1 MWKGN
6 PSGRIVVLQDE
17 PSKEDLEQGVP
28 FTGPPGWRLKEWI
41 QASGLELND
50 IFFTNRLDSYH
61 ESLANVRIIVPL
73 GEVCTETL
81 LPGYPKLNKIRGSIY
96 YRGET
101 KIIPSLHPKDVLF
114 NTQWEYR
121 CRADWR
127 KIKEELENGIT
138 EVPRRDH
145 NISPDLAD
153 IKAFYERLGHD
164 STCSMDIETWGGSI
178 KCIGFATNE
187 RESLVI
193 PTEEHYWRKRTN
205 DELDLCNAWDL
216 IQKICEHPC
225 AKIMQNGL
233 FDAWWLEEYGIQVEN
248 YVWDTLAMH
257 HALWP
262 RDNHSLDY
270 LASLYTRQPYWKDE
284 AKEADEIV
292 RVAKQGMDKLYVY
305 NGLDV
310 TVTHEIWQ
318 KIQAELVEAGL
329 LDFYKAHYAAMFSP
343 LLSLMRRGISV
354 DRQGMDALRVRLLGD
369 ALSQRDGA
377 SQLAGQPLYTFDKT
391 KCERD
396 MLEFLQTTEVIPGY
410 TLRSLVFD
418 SLVGEGHKEETIDR
432 KWEELQEKGIS
443 DACLI
448 KVLEEWKLPKTATG
462 STKSGRM
469 KVDNVSLRKIQKY
482 YEDRKTSND
491 VGIKVRELVDIVLD
505 HRRNKK
511 LASFLTD
518 SKIDDD
524 DRLRCT
530 YKFTTK
536 TGRLASSSNPRG
548 TGMNLQNI
556 DRSLRHLF
564 TASKDRI
571 LLEIDL
577 SQAEARIVGAL
588 TGDETMIQLARRLPT
603 EGDTHTENAVLIY
616 SHLLQR
622 EVTFDEIT
630 KEQRYLGKRAVHASG
645 YGMRGAKLADILLK
659 EGYTFTPAEC
669 QKLIDAYMNARPA
682 IRAWQSDVRKI
693 ILRDRYLQ
701 TSWGR
706 SVDFLHDRM
715 DDETYR
721 FAYAYVP
728 QSEIGDLTNQWMI
741 KPVYEII
748 KEHKLKSELILQ
760 CHDAVIMDAVPEE
773 VWYLMRYVKR
783 CVERPRI
790 YGQSFGRSV
799 ELVVPCE
806 YGIGTTWKKAHDW
819 KELPSKEEVAD
830 VCKGLLDN

>member
-1 MWKGN
+1 MGGSMHKGN
-6 PSGRIVVLQDE
+6 CNGKILVIQDAPSE
-17 PSKEDLEQGVP
+17 SDLEQGVP
-28 FTGPPGWRLKEWI
+28 FTGPPGWKLKKWI
-41 QASGLELND
+41 EDNGISIDDIMFCNLDYYIHVDLAS
-50 IFFTNRLDSYH
+50 IQ
-61 ESLANVRIIVPL
+61 VIVPL
-73 GEVCTETL
+73 GEKSTEYL

-96 YRGET
+96 YKDGK
-101 KIIPSLHPKDVLF
+101 KIIPSLHPKDVIF

-121 CRADWR
+121 CRADWK
-127 KIKEELENGIT
+127 KIKGELENGIY
-138 EVPRRDH
+138 EPPIRNH
-145 NISPDLAD
+145 NITPDLTD
-153 IKAFYERLGHD
+153 IKDFYDSLGHA
-164 STCSMDIETWGGSI
+164 SALSMDIETWGGTI
-178 KCIGFATNE
+178 KCIGFAANE

-193 PTEEHYWRKRTN
+193 PTEESYWKKRTG
-205 DELDLCNAWDL
+205 DELDIHNAWDL
-216 IQKICEHPC
+216 IQLICTHPC

-233 FDAWWLEEYGIQVEN
+233 FDAWWLLEYGIGVEN
-248 YVWDTLAMH
+248 YIYDTLAMH

-270 LASLYTRQPYWKDE
+270 LASIYTRQPYWKDE
-284 AKEADEIV
+284 AKDADEIV
-292 RVAKQGMDKLYVY
+292 RVAKQGMERLYVY

-310 TVTHEIWQ
+310 TVTWEIWQ
-318 KIQAELVEAGL
+318 KLQTELMEAGL
-329 LDFYKAHYAAMFSP
+329 FEFYKTHYAELFYP

-354 DRQGMDALRVRLLGD
+354 DRGGMDALRVRLVED
-369 ALSQRDGA
+369 ALSLRDRA
-377 SQLAGQPLYTFDKT
+377 SQLAGQPLFIFDKT
-391 KCERD
+391 QCERD
-396 MLEFLQTTEVIPGY
+396 MLAAFLAGNDPVEFAI
-410 TLRSLVFD
+410 SK
-418 SLVGEGHKEETIDR
+418 GHKDETIAR
-432 KWEELQEKGIS
+432 KSAELTDKGIS

-448 KVLEEWKLPKTATG
+448 KVLEGWKLPKSATG
-462 STKSGRM
+462 ATKSGRM
-469 KVDNVSLRKIQKY
+469 KVDNISLRKIQKY
-482 YEDRKTSND
+482 YEDRKTVDD
-491 VGIKVRELVDIVLD
+491 VGSKVMELVDITLD
-505 HRRNKK
+505 HRRNRK

-524 DRLRCT
+524 NRLRCT
-530 YKFTTK
+530 YKLTPK

-564 TASKDRI
+564 TASKDRV

-622 EVTFDEIT
+622 EITFEEIT

-659 EGYTFTPAEC
+659 EGFTFTAKEC
-669 QKLIDAYMNARPA
+669 QGLIDAYMAQRPA

-693 ILRDRYLQ
+693 IWRDRYLS

-706 SVDFLHDRM
+706 HVDFLHDRF

-741 KPVYEII
+741 KPVYQVI

-760 CHDAVIMDAVPEE
+760 CHDAIIVDAYPEE
-773 VWYLMRYVKR
+773 VWHIMRYVKR

-790 YGQSFGRSV
+790 YGQAFGRAV

-806 YGIGTTWKKAHDW
+806 YTIGPTWKHYKDW
-819 KELPSKEEVAD
+819 KSLPSKEEVAD
-830 VCKGLLDN
+830 ICKEILK